1 MKLSIYGLMLSAS
14 LIMTQ
19 ATAAAPDS
27 YYLAIKGGISLGS
40 YETGLNRTMLK
51 YIQQQKAL
59 GEARLI
65 AFSGASAGSINS
77 VLSALD
83 TCIANKGKLSD
94 TLENNFMR
102 DAWDIGIDDLVPTDV
117 SRDKARANKAANAAL
132 DGDKKL
138 VKKVLKKTK
147 SNVYASIFSRDG
159 FDAKKQL
166 LKSMLA
172 TPAVQGCSIIITM
185 SITKLEPY
193 RHPIKEIGET
203 INLQRFIIPVEV
215 LVDSRNLLRFKNYHM
230 KRSAQDT
237 ASGIPSPYLR
247 LVEGHDGYIDF
258 EDLWKL
264 AMASSAFPL
273 AFEAVELSY
282 CFPHLLGGNKCTS
295 GQAETALF
303 SDGGLFD
310 NSPIGVSWDVALQNN
325 AHEMHQL
332 KNIKLIYINPDSYRS
347 EDTSVVK
354 KVVTSN
360 KKGLWDFGAYIGES
374 FLTAQEQ
381 EYRLA
386 LANVLSLD
394 DRSFYMTNRYHHLLA
409 DLHYHF
415 GAFYAKEFRMHDY
428 LVGIYDGAHVIAQI
442 ECDRKTEDFS
452 KTNNRFE
459 SVYQNCVREGVR
471 SWVEQGVSRDATISL
486 PTLDFFRYLYNSE
499 FNKSLRIEAERSNKY
514 IALAKAFGSVNKTKS
529 NVISYT
535 DYLDNLSR
543 VKQSL
548 QLEKTDDLYKILYQ
562 GKSYT
567 AEKASQIYANLIH
580 MQYLSSSCAS
590 CDSHLPN
597 QKIGEVLSVVEP
609 IVDSYLAHHDT
620 EIWSLPIAGA
630 FGFSYGL
637 NMTQRNQVFSL
648 DYRPEELTH
657 KKISTDFSLGFHRFG
672 SEFANDHYQSL
683 SVGLTRH
690 NDNIIF
696 PTWGFGYQYET
707 KGRNIYSEAV
717 DSLYLKGSLLNELIT
732 IKFLHRLGTLEQNA
746 IQTRED
752 NVLILTMDLAKICQ
766 IALPGLCR

>member
-1 MKLSIYGLMLSAS
+1 MKLPVYSFLLTLGLIFMAPVSAA
-14 LIMTQ
+14 I
-19 ATAAAPDS
+19 PDS

-40 YETGLNRTMLK
+40 YETGLNRTLLK

-83 TCIANKGKLSD
+83 SCIANKGKLSD
-94 TLENNFMR
+94 TLENNFMQ
-102 DAWDIGIDDLVPTDV
+102 DAWNIGINDLVPTDK
-117 SRDKARANKAANAAL
+117 SSDDSAKNKP
-132 DGDKKL
+132 
-138 VKKVLKKTK
+138 
-147 SNVYASIFSRDG
+147 SVYASIFSRDG
-159 FDAKKQL
+159 FDAKKKL
-166 LKSMLA
+166 LKSLLEM
-172 TPAVQGCSIIITM
+172 PAVQGCSIVITM

-215 LVDSRNLLRFKNYHM
+215 VVDRRNSLRFKNYDM
-230 KRSAQDT
+230 KRSAQDIS
-237 ASGIPSPYLR
+237 SGIPSPYLK
-247 LVEGHDGYIDF
+247 LVEKRDGYIDF

-282 CFPHLLGGNKCTS
+282 CFPHLLVGNSCTS

-310 NSPIGVSWDVALQNN
+310 NSPIGVSWDVAMQNN
-325 AHEMHQL
+325 GHDKRQL
-332 KNIKLIYINPDSYRS
+332 KNIKLIYINPDSYRT
-347 EDTSVVK
+347 EDATMVK

-360 KKGLWDFGAYIGES
+360 KKGLWDFGTYIGES

-386 LANVLSLD
+386 LGNILSLD

-415 GAFYAKEFRMHDY
+415 GAFYASEFRMHDY

-442 ECDRKTEDFS
+442 ECDRKTDDFN
-452 KTNNRFE
+452 KNNNRFE
-459 SVYQNCVREGVR
+459 SQYQDCVREGVR
-471 SWVEQGVSRDATISL
+471 GWIEQGVSRDETVSL
-486 PTLDFFRYLYNSE
+486 LTLDFFRYLYNSE
-499 FNKSLRIEAERSNKY
+499 FNKSLRIEDVRSNKY
-514 IALAKAFGSVNKTKS
+514 IALAKAFGTVNKTKS

-535 DYLDNLSR
+535 DYLNNLSR

-548 QLEKTDDLYKILYQ
+548 QLRDTDDLHKILYQ

-567 AEKASQIYANLIH
+567 AEKVSQIYDNVIH
-580 MQYLSSSCAS
+580 MQTLSSRCET
-590 CDSHLPN
+590 CESHIPN
-597 QKIGEVLSVVEP
+597 QKIGEVLKVVEP

-620 EIWSLPIAGA
+620 EIWSLPLAGTL
-630 FGFSYGL
+630 GFSYGL
-637 NMTQRNQVFSL
+637 NMTQRNQVLSL
-648 DYRPEELTH
+648 DYRPRGLTY

-672 SEFANDHYQSL
+672 SEFANDHYQSF

-690 NDNIIF
+690 NNNIVF
-696 PTWGFGYQYET
+696 PTWGIGYQYET
-707 KGRNIYSEAV
+707 EGRNIYTENV

-732 IKFLHRLGTLEQNA
+732 IKFLHRLDTLEQNA